1 MSAKPAAAVVVLCW
15 VFVLLDG
22 LDLFIYGAVLPH
34 ILDDHSVGI
43 TAAQGGAIGSYTT
56 FGMLVGALVAGT
68 VSDAI
73 GRKKTIIACVTLFS
87 LASAVTA
94 VAPSAGAFGGARL
107 VAGLG
112 LGGLLPTAIAYIMD
126 HAPAARRNLMV
137 GVVMTAHQAGGILA
151 AALGLTMV
159 PALGWRS
166 VFWLGAVPLV
176 IVVPLALRYL
186 PESVGFLLAK
196 GRRDE
201 AEAVARRYHLP
212 PEALAEPAEGA
223 RTGAWQS
230 LRTLFTGGRWPTT
243 LLFWCAS
250 FAGLLLV
257 YGVSTWLPEM
267 MRDNG
272 YELGSAVSFLL
283 VINLGGIVGL
293 LTAGRLSD
301 HFGPL
306 RVTVIWFALTA
317 IGCALFAVHMPL
329 PLTYVVVFLTGA
341 LLFSA
346 QTMVYASV
354 GSVHTPQTRATAVGW
369 VAGMG
374 RFGAVFGPWLG
385 GTLVAAGA
393 TTWGFAAFAIAGV
406 VGAVMMAG
414 ALLLNTRRHAVEQGL
429 APRD

>member
-22 LDLFIYGAVLPH
+22 LDLFVYGAVLPH
-34 ILDDHSVGI
+34 ILDDHGIGI

-68 VSDAI
+68 ISDAL
-73 GRKKTIIACVTLFS
+73 GRKKTIIANVVLFS

-94 VAPSAGAFGGARL
+94 AAPSAAVFGGARL

-112 LGGLLPTAIAYIMD
+112 LGGLLPTAIAYMMD
-126 HAPAARRNLMV
+126 HASPARRNLMV

-151 AALGLTMV
+151 AALGLSMV

-186 PESVGFLLAK
+186 PESVSFLVAK

-201 AEAVARRYHLP
+201 AEALARRYDLP
-212 PEALAEPAEGA
+212 RDALAEPSDGVTAPG
-223 RTGAWQS
+223 TWQS
-230 LRTLFTGGRWPTT
+230 LRSLFTGGRWPTT
-243 LLFWCAS
+243 LAFWCAS

-283 VINLGGIVGL
+283 VINLGGVVGL
-293 LTAGRLSD
+293 LAAGRLSD
-301 HFGPL
+301 RVGPL
-306 RVTVIWFALTA
+306 RVTVVWFALTA
-317 IGCALFAVHMPL
+317 VGTGLFAVHMPIA
-329 PLTYVVVFLTGA
+329 LTYVVVFLTGA

-354 GSVHTPQTRATAVGW
+354 GSVHAPQTRATAVGW

-393 TTWGFAAFAIAGV
+393 TGWGFAAFSIAGV
-406 VGAVMMAG
+406 VGAVMMG
-414 ALLLNTRRHAVEQGL
+414 AALVLNARRSAR
-429 APRD
+429 AAA